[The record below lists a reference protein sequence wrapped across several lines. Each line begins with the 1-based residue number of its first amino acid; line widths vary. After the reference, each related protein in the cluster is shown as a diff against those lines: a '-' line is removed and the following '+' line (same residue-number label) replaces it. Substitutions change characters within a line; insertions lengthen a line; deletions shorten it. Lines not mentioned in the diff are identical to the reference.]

1 MPKVAF
7 IGAGSTVFMRH
18 ILGDMLMTPSLI
30 EADIA
35 LMDID
40 AERLS
45 QSRLVATRLVEQMGG
60 GMKVSS
66 TTDRRA
72 ALDGADFV
80 VVSVQVGGYRPC
92 TVTDFEIPKSYGL
105 RQTIGDTL
113 GIGGI
118 MRGLRTVPFLWELCQ
133 DMSALCPDAL
143 MLQYVNPMAINC
155 WAIAG
160 RYPAIRNV
168 GLCHSVPNTV
178 FELCHDLDIPI
189 DDVRYRVAGIN
200 HVAFFLSFE
209 RRQAN
214 GRAPQDARAGA
225 PRGADAGASHSARAG
240 GASDAGS
247 KDGSQGGTQKG
258 AADTGAANKNNGR
271 DDARDADR
279 DDAWSDLYPEL
290 RRRHRAGEIPKE
302 NPIMPGCPNHVRY
315 EMMHQ
320 LGYFLT
326 ESSEHFS
333 EYCPWF
339 IKRGREDIIKEYE
352 IPLDE
357 YPRRCEAQ
365 VKEWNEQFEKL
376 KRGERV
382 ELDKSREYAATIMDA
397 MLTDKTAQIYGN
409 VVNNGAIDD
418 LPADCIVEVPCTVG
432 ARGVSASRIGAM
444 PPQLVAMMRTNIN
457 VQELT
462 VRALLEENRE
472 HIFHAAMFD
481 PHTAAELDL
490 KQIRAMT
497 EELLKAHKEWLPKW
511 TQ

>member
-45 QSRLVATRLVEQMGG
+45 QSQLVATRLVEQMDG
-60 GMKVSS
+60 GMRVSS

-178 FELCHDLDIPI
+178 FELCHDLDIPSTTCAT
-189 DDVRYRVAGIN
+189 RWPASTMSPSSCRSSGAGQMGG
-200 HVAFFLSFE
+200 
-209 RRQAN
+209 RREVLTPARPIASR
-214 GRAPQDARAGA
+214 RAAR
-225 PRGADAGASHSARAG
+225 
-240 GASDAGS
+240 
-247 KDGSQGGTQKG
+247 KKKG
-258 AADTGAANKNNGR
+258 AAGTASKNNGR
-271 DDARDADR
+271 DDDG

-397 MLTDKTAQIYGN
+397 MLTGKTAQIYGN

>member
-18 ILGDMLMTPSLI
+18 ILGDMLMTPSLT

-45 QSRLVATRLVEQMGG
+45 QSQLVATRLVEQMDG
-60 GMKVSS
+60 GMRVSS

-118 MRGLRTVPFLWELCQ
+118 MRGLHTVPFLWELCQ

-189 DDVRYRVAGIN
+189 DDVRYKVAGIN

-209 RRQAN
+209 RRRAN
-214 GRAPQDARAGA
+214 GGA
-225 PRGADAGASHSARAG
+225 PRGADAGASKSVKAGSAPKG
-240 GASDAGS
+240 GA
-247 KDGSQGGTQKG
+247 
-258 AADTGAANKNNGR
+258 GAANKNNGR
-271 DDARDADR
+271 SNGQ

-339 IKRGREDIIKEYE
+339 IKRG
-352 IPLDE
+352 
-357 YPRRCEAQ
+357 
-365 VKEWNEQFEKL
+365 
-376 KRGERV
+376 
-382 ELDKSREYAATIMDA
+382 
-397 MLTDKTAQIYGN
+397 
-409 VVNNGAIDD
+409 
-418 LPADCIVEVPCTVG
+418 
-432 ARGVSASRIGAM
+432 ARGHHQGV
-444 PPQLVAMMRTNIN
+444 
-457 VQELT
+457 
-462 VRALLEENRE
+462 
-472 HIFHAAMFD
+472 
-481 PHTAAELDL
+481 
-490 KQIRAMT
+490 
-497 EELLKAHKEWLPKW
+497 
-511 TQ
+511 

>member
-18 ILGDMLMTPSLI
+18 ILGDMLRTPSLT

-45 QSRLVATRLVEQMGG
+45 QSQLVATRLIEQMGG
-60 GMKVSS
+60 GMRVSS

-189 DDVRYRVAGIN
+189 DDVRYKVAGIN

-209 RRQAN
+209 RRRAN
-214 GRAPQDARAGA
+214 GGAPQ
-225 PRGADAGASHSARAG
+225 GADAGASKSAPRSGRRAKG
-240 GASDAGS
+240 RRRAPPGTMAGTTAGTMHGATSTPSCG
-247 KDGSQGGTQKG
+247 
-258 AADTGAANKNNGR
+258 ADTGPA
-271 DDARDADR
+271 
-279 DDAWSDLYPEL
+279 
-290 RRRHRAGEIPKE
+290 
-302 NPIMPGCPNHVRY
+302 
-315 EMMHQ
+315 
-320 LGYFLT
+320 
-326 ESSEHFS
+326 
-333 EYCPWF
+333 
-339 IKRGREDIIKEYE
+339 
-352 IPLDE
+352 
-357 YPRRCEAQ
+357 
-365 VKEWNEQFEKL
+365 
-376 KRGERV
+376 
-382 ELDKSREYAATIMDA
+382 KSRRKTRSCRAA
-397 MLTDKTAQIYGN
+397 
-409 VVNNGAIDD
+409 
-418 LPADCIVEVPCTVG
+418 
-432 ARGVSASRIGAM
+432 
-444 PPQLVAMMRTNIN
+444 RTMCA
-457 VQELT
+457 T
-462 VRALLEENRE
+462 R
-472 HIFHAAMFD
+472 
-481 PHTAAELDL
+481 
-490 KQIRAMT
+490 
-497 EELLKAHKEWLPKW
+497 
-511 TQ
+511 

>member
-45 QSRLVATRLVEQMGG
+45 QSQLVATRLVEQMSG

-160 RYPAIRNV
+160 RFPAIRNV

-189 DDVRYRVAGIN
+189 DDVRYKVAGIN

-209 RRQAN
+209 RRRAN
-214 GRAPQDARAGA
+214 GGAPQDARAGA
-225 PRGADAGASHSARAG
+225 SHSVMAAG
-240 GASDAGS
+240 TKMSAVGATS
-247 KDGSQGGTQKG
+247 
-258 AADTGAANKNNGR
+258 KNNGR
-271 DDARDADR
+271 DDERDDDQ

-376 KRGERV
+376 KRGERI

-397 MLTDKTAQIYGN
+397 MLTGKTAHIYGN

-432 ARGVSASRIGAM
+432 AKGVSASRIGAM